1 MDGIITR
8 LEISGYKSFESFGFE
23 LKPFTV
29 IAGVNGVGKSNL
41 FDALRHLSNL
51 SNKTLRESF
60 ETQRGSLFDLFTMY
74 PDGKR
79 LGFIS
84 YAVEMLLPATVVDQF
99 AESATLK
106 YRRVR
111 YELEI
116 VISDEGVLSVK
127 KERLVAIRR
136 ETDTFY
142 KKNKELIGALP
153 QLTGGRA
160 PFIDTTEGK
169 LTISQDGGGG
179 KRTVSSAGAQRTVLS
194 SIQTAE
200 FPHAYAVRRLFE
212 TIHYLQL
219 NPEKLRKPSAL
230 AAPAQISSDG
240 DNLAAV
246 IARIKKDDDGAL
258 QMISND
264 LASVIPSVGE
274 VCLNL
279 DTKREE
285 YSISIK
291 HTDGYEIPSK
301 LLSDGTLR
309 ILALV
314 VMNYDPEFSGVI
326 ILEEPE
332 NGVHPGRIPEIVSL
346 LAGMTRLSDSLR
358 QVIVNTHS
366 TKLIDYVKFEDY
378 LAIAIPKK
386 RISSE
391 HGNYT
396 VTQMGYV
403 PKGDSSFVPVG
414 EALYLREELRRILEE
429 KDMDTVLSL

>member
-8 LEISGYKSFESFGFE
+8 LEISGYKTFESFDFE

-41 FDALRHLSNL
+41 FDALRHLSSL
-51 SNKTLRESF
+51 SSRTLRESF

-74 PDGKR
+74 PNGDRVNLIK
-79 LGFIS
+79 
-84 YAVEMLLPATVVDQF
+84 YAVEMLLPETVVDQF
-99 AESATLK
+99 AERAELK

-116 VISDEGVLSVK
+116 AISEDGILSVS

-136 ETDTFY
+136 ENDIFL
-142 KKNKELIGALP
+142 KKNKDQIGILP
-153 QLTGGRA
+153 RLTGGRA
-160 PFIDTTEGK
+160 PFIETTQGK

-219 NPEKLRKPSAL
+219 NPEKLRKPSAM
-230 AAPAQISSDG
+230 AASALLSSDG
-240 DNLAAV
+240 ENLAAV
-246 IARIKKDDDGAL
+246 IARIKKSDLQVL

-264 LASVIPSVGE
+264 LASIIPSVSE

-279 DTKREE
+279 DDKREE
-285 YSISIK
+285 YSVSIK
-291 HTDGYEIPSK
+291 HVDGYEIPSK

-309 ILALV
+309 VLALV
-314 VMNYDPEFSGVI
+314 VMNYDPEFSGVV

-332 NGVHPGRIPEIVSL
+332 NGVHPGRIPEVVSL
-346 LAGMTRLSDSLR
+346 LADMTRLSGSLR

-366 TKLIDYVKFEDY
+366 TKLIDYVRAEDY
-378 LAIAIPKK
+378 LAIATPKK
-386 RISSE
+386 VISKA

-396 VTQMGYV
+396 VTRMGYV
-403 PKGDSSFVPVG
+403 PQTPGEIVPVG
-414 EALYLREELRRILEE
+414 EGLYLREQLRQILDE
-429 KDMDTVLSL
+429 KDAVSTL